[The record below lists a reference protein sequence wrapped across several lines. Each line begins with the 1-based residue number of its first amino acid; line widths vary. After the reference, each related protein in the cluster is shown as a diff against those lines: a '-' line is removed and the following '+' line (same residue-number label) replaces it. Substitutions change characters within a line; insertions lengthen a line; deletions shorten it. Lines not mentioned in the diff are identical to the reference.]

1 MPDIDWGQVIH
12 IAFTVTILALV
23 IWIGVKIKD
32 WYSNPNDRPSWV
44 VSILNVFS
52 PVTYQRLS
60 AMGPYMTSNVSSTP
74 DPSPTANACA
84 SNCSVSYGC
93 NGFIWNNTT
102 SNCTQ
107 IQSDFGT
114 LVMIPQDSNSP
125 VSIDTYIKTSANMP
139 KWVFLLTQPG
149 TDYAFAS
156 NLVSQELGT
165 VYSSNNSTLMA
176 NTCIQ
181 NSSSNCVGFSINTN
195 TSNTWL
201 VNSTANTT
209 TTANVISY
217 VYGIIP
223 TTSFVNAGF

>member
-1 MPDIDWGQVIH
+1 MPIDIGQVFH
-12 IAFTVTILALV
+12 IVIMLTILGLL
-23 IWIGVKIKD
+23 IWLGVTIKD
-32 WYSNPNDRPSWV
+32 WYSNPGDRPTWF

-52 PVTYQRLS
+52 PVKYQRLN

-74 DPSPTANACA
+74 DSSPTANACA

-93 NGFIWNNTT
+93 NGFVWNNTT

-107 IQSDFGT
+107 IKSDFGT

-125 VSIDTYIKTSANMP
+125 VSMDTYIKTSANMP
-139 KWVFLLTQPG
+139 KWGFMLMTPG
-149 TDYAFAS
+149 LDYAFAS

-181 NSSSNCVGFSINTN
+181 NASSNCVGFSINTN
-195 TSNTWL
+195 TINTWL
-201 VNSTANTT
+201 VNSTANTA
-209 TTANVISY
+209 TTANVMSY
-217 VYGIIP
+217 SYGILP
-223 TTSFVNAGF
+223 TTSFVDAGF